1 MEKQTERPFQI
12 NGNTAAPG
20 NLYREELNELHLE
33 KLNNRVT
40 LISILV
46 PILIIVV
53 LVVSYLDI
61 KRKVSTV
68 EVTGNTEY
76 QQLSANAESKFSALS
91 VKFASL
97 EADLNKRVAAMDKS
111 VKSMSSDINRVDASI
126 KQLRSDKSTE
136 TAIKKIESE
145 LSAAVDGL
153 QKDLKVMDANLESL
167 DIVVKGQ
174 LEKLVGRL
182 NRIDNRL
189 IEQDAQM
196 VTMTAGT
203 VNRETL
209 DSALKQAEERIVQ
222 NRGKDIKL
230 LQLSVEDLQ
239 RQIEVLSQRTTPAPS
254 GAAASGE
261 TPTPAPPPAAT
272 SKPHVPAAP
281 VKPAAPAPK
290 PGQIIEQP
298 LQ

>member
-1 MEKQTERPFQI
+1 MEKQTENRFQI
-12 NGNTAAPG
+12 NGDTATTG
-20 NLYREELNELHLE
+20 NSYREELNELHLE
-33 KLNNRVT
+33 RLNNRVT

-97 EADLNKRVAAMDKS
+97 EADLNKQVAALDKS
-111 VKSMSSDINRVDASI
+111 VKSMSSEIKRAESGI
-126 KQLRSDKSTE
+126 KQLRGDKSPEKEIT
-136 TAIKKIESE
+136 KIRSE
-145 LSAAVDGL
+145 LNAAVDGL
-153 QKDLKVMDANLESL
+153 QKDLKVMDANLDSL
-167 DIVVKGQ
+167 DLAVKGQ
-174 LEKLVGRL
+174 LEKFVARL

-196 VTMTAGT
+196 VTMTTDT
-203 VNRETL
+203 VDREAL
-209 DSALKQAEERIVQ
+209 DNALKTLEDRITQ

-230 LQLSVEDLQ
+230 LQLAVEDLQ
-239 RQIEVLSQRTTPAPS
+239 RQIEVLSKQIATAPA
-254 GAAASGE
+254 GAPASAVA
-261 TPTPAPPPAAT
+261 PTPAAPSSEALTPNPQPAPKT
-272 SKPHVPAAP
+272 PSVP
-281 VKPAAPAPK
+281 VPK

-298 LQ
+298 L